1 MTQTEVNSTSP
12 HWRPMSDMNART
24 PPFVIHHGEGS
35 WITDAEGNRY
45 LDATAALW
53 FAQIGFGR
61 REIADAIHAQAM
73 QLHAYHTFGDYS
85 NEPAMELADRLDRLA
100 PGSGWK
106 VFFTSGGS
114 DSVES
119 AIKFACSYWQAQG
132 KSTKAVVLSRQG
144 AYHGLHLGG
153 TALNGLEHLREG
165 FEALLADTA
174 RVDRDD
180 PADLERTIL
189 EIGPDRVSAFICEPI
204 IGAGGMYFPPDGYL
218 QAVRA
223 ICRKHDVLF
232 IVDEVVTA
240 FGRAGHWFASERFDL
255 DPDVILCAKGITSGY
270 VPLGAVMVSERAA
283 APFWED
289 GEVFRHGY
297 TYSGHAVAAAAAL
310 ANLDYIDDHDLLAAS
325 TRIESRLP
333 RLFTPLTEL
342 SVVHSIRTG
351 PAALAAVQF
360 DPDRFAADPSLPY
373 RAVLALRAAGV
384 LTRPL
389 SVGAVQLSPALTTS
403 DDELDQ
409 MAERFHAGLRTLDQ
423 YT

>member
-35 WITDAEGNRY
+35 WITDNEGNRY

-85 NEPAMELADRLDRLA
+85 NERAIELADRLDLLA
-100 PGSGWK
+100 PGRGWK

-119 AIKFACSYWQAQG
+119 AIKFARRYWRARG
-132 KSTKAVVLSRQG
+132 TSTKSVIISRQG
-144 AYHGLHLGG
+144 AYHGMHVGG
-153 TALNGLEHLREG
+153 TGLNGQDLFREG
-165 FEALLADTA
+165 FGTLLADTA
-174 RVDRDD
+174 RVERDD
-180 PADLERTIL
+180 PADLERAIVDA
-189 EIGPDRVSAFICEPI
+189 GPDRVAAFICEPI
-204 IGAGGMYFPPDGYL
+204 IGAGGMFFPQDGYL

-223 ICRKHDVLF
+223 ICKKHDVLF
-232 IVDEVVTA
+232 IVDEVVTG
-240 FGRAGHWFASERFDL
+240 FGRAGYWFASERFNI
-255 DPDVILCAKGITSGY
+255 DPDVIVCAKGITSGY
-270 VPLGAVMVSERAA
+270 VPLGAVLVSARVA
-283 APFWED
+283 APFWGG
-289 GEVFRHGY
+289 GETFRHGY
-297 TYSGHAVAAAAAL
+297 TYSGHAVAMAAAL
-310 ANLDYIDDHDLLAAS
+310 ANLDYIDDHNLLAAS

-333 RLFTPLTEL
+333 RLFAPLTEL

-423 YT
+423 YA